1 MCFPMPHKNGNN
13 VTSSTSA
20 INKIKNERKQ
30 IFFQEL

>member
-20 INKIKNERKQ
+20 INKIKNERKVN
-30 IFFQEL
+30 L